1 MNAFIYARYS
11 SDGQTENS
19 IEGQIRECMEYAK
32 KNDITVLD
40 SYIEACDIIEPTQ
53 ESLIYQGFQR
63 VGHFI
68 ENHITQ
74 PGLTSH
80 T

>member
-1 MNAFIYARYS
+1 M
-11 SDGQTENS
+11 
-19 IEGQIRECMEYAK
+19 RECGEFAERKGFTVIKTYAE
-32 KNDITVLD
+32 V
-40 SYIEACDIIEPTQ
+40 CDIIEPTQ

>member
-32 KNDITVLD
+32 KNDITVLG
-40 SYIEACDIIEPTQ
+40 I
-53 ESLIYQGFQR
+53 LIR
-63 VGHFI
+63 
-68 ENHITQ
+68 
-74 PGLTSH
+74 
-80 T
+80 